1 MATKFTAAGA
11 LRIAK
16 LMHAVSFFCFI
27 GTGLLFSL
35 ASVYYIGV
43 GISLLTLLYQHSIV
57 SASDFSRVTQVYFMR
72 NGIVAMAVFLFTVWS
87 LSGV

>member
-1 MATKFTAAGA
+1 MQ
-11 LRIAK
+11 IAR

-35 ASVYYIGV
+35 APVYYVGV
-43 GISLLTLLYQHSIV
+43 GISLVTLLYQHSIV

-72 NGIVAMAVFLFTVWS
+72 NGIVAMAVFLFTVLS
-87 LSGV
+87 LIGA